1 MGIEDYGIIKDNF
14 DNTGGFAFELREAR
28 KRLKAGDK
36 PPLFTHP
43 LRIFDKD
50 AGMEEKDKAKAEAF
64 SLDEQRILE
73 IVDKRVEQKLADLK
87 LK

>member
-1 MGIEDYGIIKDNF
+1 MTIQ
-14 DNTGGFAFELREAR
+14 EASHSSFVR
-28 KRLKAGDK
+28 PGSRLKAGDK

-73 IVDKRVEQKLADLK
+73 IVDKRVEQKLEDLK